1 MFPATITITDI
12 TEVNFIML
20 FYLVL
25 KTKFF
30 CQFIYFWPRVKFTPE
45 HAAIH

>member
-1 MFPATITITDI
+1 MFPETITITDV

-30 CQFIYFWPRVKFTPE
+30 
-45 HAAIH
+45 

>member
-25 KTKFF
+25 KTK
-30 CQFIYFWPRVKFTPE
+30 ILLAIHLFWPRVKFIPE

>member
-12 TEVNFIML
+12 TEGDFIML

-30 CQFIYFWPRVKFTPE
+30 WKFMYFWPRVKFTLE